1 MFPSMGVPLY
11 ISNYSPP
18 VPPDEKLLI
27 AKEVREL
34 TLLLLEAGQQ
44 ATHDEIHYIYFM
56 MNCLIDEFEND
67 AAENY

>member
-11 ISNYSPP
+11 ISNSPP
-18 VPPDEKLLI
+18 KAPPDEKQLI
-27 AKEVREL
+27 AHEVREL
-34 TLLLLEAGQQ
+34 MLLLIEAGQQ
-44 ATHDEIHYIYFM
+44 ATHDELHYVLFM

>member
-1 MFPSMGVPLY
+1 MY
-11 ISNYSPP
+11 ISNCPP
-18 VPPDEKLLI
+18 KEPPDEKLLI

-44 ATHDEIHYIYFM
+44 ATHDEIHYVYFM
-56 MNCLIDEFEND
+56 MNCLIEELEND